1 MMLISLQG
9 VTRVYRVG
17 HVEVPALRGIDLE
30 IDRGEMVAIMGP
42 SGSGKSTLL
51 YIMGCLDRPTGGR
64 YLLAGEDVGKKSD
77 NQLADIRNRRVG
89 FVFQNYYLLPRLSAL
104 ANVEIPLIYR
114 GVPGAERRRLAWQA
128 LEAVGLAD
136 RAQHFP
142 NQLSGGEQQRVAI
155 ARALVGSPDII
166 LADEPTGN
174 LDTATGRQILGILQG
189 LNEKGITVVLVT
201 HDPSI
206 GRAARRLVRLLDGRI
221 VGDGGGEAAS
231 G

>member
-1 MMLISLQG
+1 MLISLQG

-17 HVEVPALRGIDLE
+17 QVEVPALRGVDLE

-104 ANVEIPLIYR
+104 ANVEMPLIYR
-114 GVPGAERRRLAWQA
+114 GVPGAERRRLARQA
-128 LEAVGLAD
+128 LEAVGLGD
-136 RAQHFP
+136 RAHHFP

-174 LDTATGRQILGILQG
+174 LDTATGWQILGILQG

-201 HDPSI
+201 HDPGI

>member
-136 RAQHFP
+136 RAHHFP

>member
-1 MMLISLQG
+1 MLISLQG

-17 HVEVPALRGIDLE
+17 HVEVPALRGLDLE

-51 YIMGCLDRPTGGR
+51 YIMGCLDRPTAGR
-64 YLLAGEDVGKKSD
+64 YLLAGDDVGKKSD

-114 GVPGAERRRLAWQA
+114 GVPGAERRRLARQA
-128 LEAVGLAD
+128 LEAVGLGD
-136 RAQHFP
+136 RTHHFP

-201 HDPSI
+201 HDPGI
-206 GRAARRLVRLLDGRI
+206 GKAARRVVRLLDGRI
-221 VGDGGGEAAS
+221 VGDGGGEGAS

>member
-104 ANVEIPLIYR
+104 ANVEMPLIYR
-114 GVPGAERRRLAWQA
+114 GVPGAERRRLARQA
-128 LEAVGLAD
+128 LEAVGLGD
-136 RAQHFP
+136 RAHHFP

-174 LDTATGRQILGILQG
+174 LDTATGWQILGILQG

-201 HDPSI
+201 HDPGI

>member
-1 MMLISLQG
+1 MLISLQG

-17 HVEVPALRGIDLE
+17 HVDVPALRGIDLE

-114 GVPGAERRRLAWQA
+114 GVPGAERRRLAQQA
-128 LEAVGLAD
+128 LEAVGLGD
-136 RAQHFP
+136 RAHRFP

-174 LDTATGRQILGILQG
+174 LDTATGRQILGILRG
-189 LNEKGITVVLVT
+189 LHEKGITVVLVT
-201 HDPSI
+201 HDPDI
-206 GRAARRLVRLLDGRI
+206 GRAAPRLVRLLDGRI
-221 VGDGGGEAAS
+221 VGDGSGEIAPR
-231 G
+231 

>member
-1 MMLISLQG
+1 LMLISLQG

-136 RAQHFP
+136 RAHHFP

>member
-1 MMLISLQG
+1 LMLISLQG

-17 HVEVPALRGIDLE
+17 HVEVPALRGLDLE

-51 YIMGCLDRPTGGR
+51 YIMGCLDRPTAGR
-64 YLLAGEDVGKKSD
+64 YLLAGDDVGKKSD

-114 GVPGAERRRLAWQA
+114 GVPGAERRRLARQA
-128 LEAVGLAD
+128 LEAVGLGD
-136 RAQHFP
+136 RTHHFP

-201 HDPSI
+201 HDPGI
-206 GRAARRLVRLLDGRI
+206 GKAARRVVRLLDGRI
-221 VGDGGGEAAS
+221 VGDGGGEGAS

>member
-1 MMLISLQG
+1 MLISLQG

-136 RAQHFP
+136 RAHHFP

>member
-1 MMLISLQG
+1 MLISLQG

-51 YIMGCLDRPTGGR
+51 YIVGCLDRPTGGR

-136 RAQHFP
+136 RAHHFP